1 MGYINLDPELFS
13 LFKGLTDRLD
23 RLERS
28 ARFTVPNVA
37 TDPTNPR
44 KGDAWINST
53 SNLFKVIDKNGTL
66 RVITWT

>member
-28 ARFTVPNVA
+28 PRFTVPIVTA
-37 TDPTNPR
+37 DPTNPR

-53 SNLFKVIDKNGTL
+53 TNLLKVVDKNGVL
-66 RVITWT
+66 KVITWT